1 MRLFPRVCSGYKQE
15 ENKAKWPGILTTVYL
30 QTIKYSLF
38 FFKQMASIKHIRFK
52 LQDLIL
58 KFLQK
63 SMAPLQQIN
72 L

>member
-1 MRLFPRVCSGYKQE
+1 
-15 ENKAKWPGILTTVYL
+15 
-30 QTIKYSLF
+30 
-38 FFKQMASIKHIRFK
+38 MAYIKHIRFK

-72 L
+72 LWKKLTGQFTTIRIFECNEN